1 MSKSHTTKSLG
12 FPGSSVVKNTLIKQV
27 TPPRQETQASS
38 LGQEDSLEEGT
49 CILLQYSCLGNPM
62 GRGAWQTYGPRGR
75 RELEM
80 A

>member
-1 MSKSHTTKSLG
+1 MRKSHTTKSLG

-27 TPPRQETQASS
+27 TPPKQETQASS

-49 CILLQYSCLGNPM
+49 C
-62 GRGAWQTYGPRGR
+62 RGAWQTYGPRGH

-80 A
+80 I